1 MPALRVFCSL
11 VVLAGACGTPPPP
24 RPSPPPPDAPAPRM
38 VAEIDD
44 CAPVD
49 GKAVEPLLRKYEGV
63 ARHARCQREVYTIM
77 GFVTRALGQ
86 PCEYCHVPDNY
97 TAMTER
103 KRIAN
108 WMAAELVPSLEKHGG
123 GELWCKDCHAPAGK
137 GRAKILGDP
146 RNRAQA
152 IEWMTTHLVEKF
164 DTARGEALRCKTC
177 HQGNL
182 GTKEWNSKVILTDHL
197 PPIPEHAAVAASDA
211 AYAGVDAAGAD
222 VSDAG
227 ADVPDAGPR

>member
-1 MPALRVFCSL
+1 MPAPRVFSWL
-11 VVLAGACGTPPPP
+11 VVFAGACGVPPPP
-24 RPSPPPPDAPAPRM
+24 RPSPPPPDARVPRT

-44 CAPVD
+44 CAPED
-49 GKAVEPLLRKYEGV
+49 GKPVEPLARKYEGV

-86 PCEYCHVPDNY
+86 PCEYCHDPDSFPK
-97 TAMTER
+97 MTQR
-103 KRIAN
+103 KQVAN
-108 WMAAELVPSLEKHGG
+108 WMAQKLIPSLEKHGG
-123 GELWCKDCHAPAGK
+123 GELWCKDCHAPAGE

-177 HQGNL
+177 HGGNL
-182 GTKEWNSKVILTDHL
+182 GSKEWNSKVILTDHL
-197 PPIPEHAAVAASDA
+197 PPIPEHAGIPEPEAGSDA
-211 AYAGVDAAGAD
+211 ADAGVDAANA
-222 VSDAG
+222 
-227 ADVPDAGPR
+227 PDAGGR